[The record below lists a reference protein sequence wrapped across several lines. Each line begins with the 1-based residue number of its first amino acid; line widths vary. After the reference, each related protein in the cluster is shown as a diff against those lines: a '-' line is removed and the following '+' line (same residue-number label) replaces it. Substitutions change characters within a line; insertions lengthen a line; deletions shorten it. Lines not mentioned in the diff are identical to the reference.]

1 MNLLKIFAL
10 TKYIKMPTMRK
21 QRKKEGFMQKLIKSD
36 TNVSMMNFFLL
47 ATLAVGVLLLFI
59 PAIGIIVDIIYNHT
73 ITVNMSD
80 ISSYIIAVAGIFAA
94 GGLSSAWT
102 EFAYSKYDIKPI
114 TEEDMA
120 RAEEAIEA
128 IEEAGNDE
136 ELMNENN
143 NN

>member
-1 MNLLKIFAL
+1 MNLFKFFAL
-10 TKYIKMPTMRK
+10 TKYIKMPMEK
-21 QRKKEGFMQKLIKSD
+21 QRKKESFMQKLIKSD

-47 ATLAVGVLLLFI
+47 ATLAVGVILLFI
-59 PAIGIIVDIIYNHT
+59 PAIGIMVDIIYNHT

-120 RAEEAIEA
+120 RAEESKEA
-128 IEEAGNDE
+128 IENAGDDE
-136 ELMNENN
+136 ELINENDN
-143 NN
+143 N